1 MTTCKPQDTVV
12 PFAFDYDHF
21 YKHEQPIHTTFV
33 SVRVVYIVFFYV
45 QGGPSSK
52 SEVGIEPIKILRQ
65 KSADIET

>member
-1 MTTCKPQDTVV
+1 MTTCKPQDTVAL
-12 PFAFDYDHF
+12 FAFDQDRF
-21 YKHEQPIHTTFV
+21 YEHEQPIHPSFI

-45 QGGPSSK
+45 QGGPSWK